1 MQDEIHE
8 MHIDYVKWTE
18 FITKIY
24 RKNIMMVFG
33 KFNWSIVTKNGVHEQ
48 NIIDHQGSLNEWD
61 VMNMW
66 KTDLHLFD
74 NEMEK
79 FASIMATLLTIMIVL
94 FIIRFNYEMN
104 QPF

>member
-1 MQDEIHE
+1 
-8 MHIDYVKWTE
+8 
-18 FITKIY
+18 
-24 RKNIMMVFG
+24 
-33 KFNWSIVTKNGVHEQ
+33 
-48 NIIDHQGSLNEWD
+48 
-61 VMNMW
+61 MNMW

-79 FASIMATLLTIMIVL
+79 FASIMAMLLTIMIVL